1 MMAAMFAGV
10 RSGVLL
16 GLPFR
21 LGLAAAVAAV
31 AADQALKAWLLW
43 GFDLAGRGRVAVAP
57 FVDLALAWNTGISF
71 GMVQESG
78 PLGQA
83 LLAAFKL
90 AAVVVLTVWLMRTRS
105 RLTGTALGL
114 IIGGAVGNMIDR
126 AVYGA
131 VMDFVLFHAEVA
143 GRTFDWYVF
152 NLADAA
158 IVAGVAALIH
168 ESLFM
173 SGAAKPP

>member
-1 MMAAMFAGV
+1 MASVFTHPA
-10 RSGVLL
+10 
-16 GLPFR
+16 FR
-21 LGLAAAVAAV
+21 LGAAVAVAAAAV
-31 AADQALKAWLLW
+31 DQAVKVWLLW
-43 GFDLAGRGRVAVAP
+43 GFGLGDRGRVAVAP
-57 FVDLALAWNTGISF
+57 FVDLVLAWNTGISY
-71 GMVQESG
+71 GMFRESG

-83 LLAAFKL
+83 MLLAFKL

-105 RLTGTALGL
+105 RLTAAALGL

-173 SGAAKPP
+173 PGAAKPP